1 MRDALFNIEIYKKS
15 QKNNAGV
22 NWWT

>member
-1 MRDALFNIEIYKKS
+1 MREALLAIENYKKS

>member
-1 MRDALFNIEIYKKS
+1 MREALFAIENYKKS

-22 NWWT
+22 NWWI

>member
-1 MRDALFNIEIYKKS
+1 MREALFAIENYKKS

>member
-15 QKNNAGV
+15 QKNNAGA

>member
-22 NWWT
+22 NWWI